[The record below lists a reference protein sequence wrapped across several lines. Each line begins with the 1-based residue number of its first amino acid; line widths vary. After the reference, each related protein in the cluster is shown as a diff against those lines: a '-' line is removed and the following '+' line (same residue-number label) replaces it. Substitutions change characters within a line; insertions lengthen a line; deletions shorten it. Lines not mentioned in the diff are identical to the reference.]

1 MKYFVAIL
9 PVLALAMPVLAQDKT
24 QLKDQKDK
32 ASYAIGVNLG
42 LNFTKQKVPINPDA
56 LSAGIKDAMAGKPKM
71 TEAERNETMAAL
83 EKDME
88 NKQKEMA
95 QTNIK
100 EGEKFLAENK
110 KKEGVKTT
118 SSGLQYKVVKEGTG
132 SQPKA
137 TDMVTVNYEGKLL
150 DGTVFDSSY
159 KRGQPATFPL
169 NAVIKGWTEGLQLMK
184 TGGKYQ
190 LFVPANLAYGDRAV
204 GADIAANST
213 LMFDIELLEVK
224 PPPAPSATPS
234 SSPSP
239 KAK

>member
-9 PVLALAMPVLAQDKT
+9 PVLALAMPVIAQEKT

-42 LNFTKQKVPINPDA
+42 LNFNKQKVPINPDA
-56 LSAGIKDAMAGKPKM
+56 LSAGVKDALAGKPKM

-88 NKQKEMA
+88 NRQKEMA
-95 QTNIK
+95 EKNAK
-100 EGEKFLAENK
+100 EGEKFLTENK

-118 SSGLQYKVVKEGTG
+118 QSGLQYKAIKEGTG
-132 SQPKA
+132 PQPKA
-137 TDMVTVNYEGKLL
+137 TDTVTVNYEGKLI

-159 KRGQPATFPL
+159 KRGEPATFPL

-190 LFVPANLAYGDRAV
+190 LVVPANLAYGDRPV
-204 GADIAANST
+204 GPDITPNST
-213 LMFDIELLEVK
+213 LMFEVELLGIK
-224 PPPAPSATPS
+224 PPPAPSAIP
-234 SSPSP
+234 SPSAT
-239 KAK
+239 AK